1 MNGDLEYKRTLVGR
15 AASIESGATRL
26 GSTTSRKDA
35 FVGAASV
42 VAGNV
47 AAGSTVA
54 GNSARILGF
63 Y

>member
-26 GSTTSRKDA
+26 GGITSREDA
-35 FVGAASV
+35 FVGASSV
-42 VAGNV
+42 VAINV

>member
-1 MNGDLEYKRTLVGR
+1 MNGDLDCQRTLVGR
-15 AASIESGATRL
+15 AASIGSGATQP
-26 GSTTSRKDA
+26 GGITSGEDA
-35 FVGAASV
+35 FVGASSV
-42 VAGNV
+42 VAINV